1 MKLPDWCSNLP
12 TFTPYDLPT
21 MIDVNL
27 IENPGGLTDC
37 PGYKISGVASDI
49 RETGDLERLDLA
61 LFVSD
66 EPCSAAGVFTLN
78 DVCAAPVELCKAIL
92 AKSGDKIG
100 GCISNSGNA
109 NAATGEQGMKDAK
122 QMNTIAQLETGI
134 GSPFLV
140 CSTGRIGRK
149 LPMQKIESGI
159 AAAAK
164 AHSTETKNSLKA
176 SDAILTSDT
185 RRKVATA
192 QFEFDSKTITVS
204 GMAKGAGMI
213 EPNMATMLA
222 YVVTDLD
229 AESELLKEVLKEAC
243 DKTFNCISVD
253 GDMSTNDTVLLFA
266 NGKSGI
272 KADATPE
279 LLTAFKEAV
288 YKVCDIMAEKIVG
301 DGEKVTKLV
310 ELIVKGC
317 KSSEDA
323 EKVARAVG
331 NSLLVKTSWYGS
343 DPNWGRLADAAGYAR
358 VGLDETCFDIHYDE
372 CPALLGGRPQDEK
385 LQEWKD
391 IVSKNRFRITLNL
404 NQGKG
409 SFRLLTSDLSEA
421 YVDFNKSE

>member
-1 MKLPDWCSNLP
+1 
-12 TFTPYDLPT
+12 
-21 MIDVNL
+21 MIPVKL
-27 IENPGGLTDC
+27 IENPGGIADC
-37 PGYKISGVASDI
+37 PGYKIAGVPSDV
-49 RETGDLERLDLA
+49 RETGDDQRLDLA
-61 LFVSD
+61 LFVS
-66 EPCSAAGVFTLN
+66 EAPCSAAGVFTLN
-78 DVCAAPVELCKAIL
+78 DVCAAPVKLCKAIL
-92 AKSGDKIG
+92 EKSADKIA
-100 GCISNSGNA
+100 GCVSNSGNA

-122 QMNTIAQLETGI
+122 QMNAIAQLETGI

-149 LPMQKIESGI
+149 LPMQKLESGI
-159 AAAAK
+159 AAAAQ
-164 AHSTETKNSLKA
+164 ALSTDTQDSLNA
-176 SDAILTSDT
+176 ADAILTSDT

-192 QFEFDSKTITVS
+192 QFEYEGKTITVS

-222 YVVTDLD
+222 YVTTDLE
-229 AESELLKEVLKEAC
+229 ANGALLKEVLKEAC

-266 NGKSGI
+266 NGKSGVA
-272 KADATPE
+272 ADASPE
-279 LLTAFKEAV
+279 LLTAFKDAV
-288 YKVCDIMAEKIVG
+288 YQVCDIMAEKIVG

-317 KSSEDA
+317 KSNEDA

-372 CPALLGGRPQDEK
+372 CPALINGRPQDER
-385 LQEWKD
+385 LQEWKQ
-391 IVSKNRFRITLNL
+391 IVAKNRFRITLNL
-404 NQGKG
+404 NQGDG
-409 SFRLLTSDLSEA
+409 TFRLLTSDLSEA